1 MNLKKKT
8 LIITCLAFSSLIL
21 GTSMFAFSGKIGIVK
36 ANEHNHVGNHYTEL
50 EPTATSSGTKE
61 YWVCCECHEH
71 FLTQPGTGTWT
82 DAGVAPVINDPTDD
96 RYQKQ
101 LYNYTVGDASRWT
114 IGKNAK
120 GNDKFVANSTESQML
135 MFNYE
140 TFSGGTI
147 EWDMTYTTT
156 TATYNVASG
165 IVFGASTL
173 AAEHNTGSWA
183 CAGMDPWYDFVTF
196 SKDSGNFR
204 WEDKNKVAGIFT
216 DVTKSYHIA
225 FSWDPVGKV
234 IHYFIDDAYVCTAPI
249 TRPLSGQYLGIYSD
263 TAGTIFENIEIS
275 DVIIYPEF
283 VASQGTMSN
292 WEINNS
298 KTTFVA
304 KATGKAL
311 MMPQY
316 DISESCYIEFDMSVP
331 DNSTYGY
338 AASGILLC
346 GDQVAPCSTLGSY
359 IVVGRDWWGGF
370 DAFQMINGSFS
381 WKDGNKIANAMPD
394 YNTTYHIKVYLNLE
408 TKNIQYFWN
417 EDTTHG
423 AIYDFEMPVAHFGI
437 YDDGL
442 LTISNINVH
451 K

>member
-1 MNLKKKT
+1 MKLKKKA
-8 LIITCLAFSSLIL
+8 LIITCLVTTSLIL
-21 GTSMFAFSGKIGIVK
+21 GTVMYASAGGISMVRAD
-36 ANEHNHVGNHYTEL
+36 ETEHVGNHYTEL
-50 EPTATSSGTKE
+50 APTATSSGVKE
-61 YWVCCECHEH
+61 YWVCCECHKH
-71 FLTQPGTGTWT
+71 FLTKPATGTWT
-82 DAGVAPVINDPTDD
+82 DAGTAALINDPTDD
-96 RYQKQ
+96 RYLPQ

-114 IGKNAK
+114 ITKNAL
-120 GNDKFVANSTESQML
+120 GNDKFVANSTETQML

-147 EWDMTYTTT
+147 ELDMTYKTT

-196 SKDSGNFR
+196 SKDSGDFR
-204 WEDKNKVAGIFT
+204 WEDKNKVGGIFT
-216 DVTKSYHIA
+216 DVNKTYHIA
-225 FSWDPVGKV
+225 FSWDPVAKL

-263 TAGTIFENIEIS
+263 TQGTIFENIEIS
-275 DVIIYPEF
+275 SSIYHPEF
-283 VASQGTMSN
+283 LASQGTMAN
-292 WEINNS
+292 WEISNDK
-298 KTTFVA
+298 KTITA

-316 DISESCYIEFDMSVP
+316 DISESCYVEFDMNVP
-331 DNSTYGY
+331 NDSTYAY
-338 AASGILLC
+338 SASGILLC
-346 GDQVAPCSTLGSY
+346 GDQAAPSVSFGSY

-370 DAFQMINGSFS
+370 DAFQMINGAFS
-381 WKDGNKIANAMPD
+381 WKDGNKIANAMPS
-394 YNTTYHIKVYLNLE
+394 YNTTYHIKLYVNLE

-417 EDTTHG
+417 DDTTHG
-423 AIYDFEMPVAHFGI
+423 AAYDFDMPVAHFGI

-442 LTISNINVH
+442 FTISNISVH